1 MKRFPLLVA
10 SLLASLA
17 SAAWA
22 GPLCD
27 GCKSTAPTQPT
38 VSTTSATV
46 GIGCDKVQA
55 VNNAL
60 AQIGDGYCT
69 GANSPQCSG
78 TCNNPNNSC
87 LATATATE
95 VGPTTYQ
102 KVPVSGCKNPNG
114 EQATVPAGNFTC
126 YCKCRLPLGGGGGTL
141 PDSRAIE

>member
-22 GPLCD
+22 GLLCD

-38 VSTTSATV
+38 ITTTSATV

-87 LATATATE
+87 LATASPTD
-95 VGPTTYQ
+95 VGPPTFLKITLD
-102 KVPVSGCKNPNG
+102 GCKN
-114 EQATVPAGNFTC
+114 
-126 YCKCRLPLGGGGGTL
+126 
-141 PDSRAIE
+141 SR